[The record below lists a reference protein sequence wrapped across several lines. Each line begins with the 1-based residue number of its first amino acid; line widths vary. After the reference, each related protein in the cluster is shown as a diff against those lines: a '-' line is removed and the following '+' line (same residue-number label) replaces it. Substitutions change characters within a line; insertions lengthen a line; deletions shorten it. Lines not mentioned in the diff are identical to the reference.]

1 MAKKELPYDVT
12 AFLLDVVQASEMED
26 EYVRQLQIKTWKKLE
41 EYWHGIQYLFW
52 NEIKQDWEVHDT
64 GLQVGIIGE
73 EMRESV
79 GPFYDYVMNKYKAHG
94 ESIISA
100 LSQQVPTAEFFPDD
114 ADEPDDLTASSAK
127 NHLAVIYQKHVK
139 AKLVFIDALLKLY
152 NQGLVA
158 AYRYREGDKDYGVHK
173 VKKYKTETVK
183 GINVIC
189 PQCGIDLQPPA
200 GPTEIP
206 TCPTCGMQGIEE
218 PFEKPQVIEDGT
230 KDIPKEREKLDIK
243 GPLQVKVAYYCKK
256 QKDFGYIINY
266 EDIHYAQARELYKD
280 YADDLIPDA
289 GAAKE
294 RWARTPSS
302 YTTAW
307 RGGSEDVNLCTIK
320 RVWLR
325 PWMYNMDSTNT
336 KYESN
341 SKVRKYLQENFP
353 DGIHFDINNKK
364 ILYFDNEC
372 MDKCW
377 TIGKSGPSTFIHS
390 DPTGKGYESIQ
401 EMTNQMANLTIQT
414 IEYGIPMMLA
424 DTRIINRD
432 LFGNLDSSPGKIIPV
447 RKPAEFNS
455 IGDGL
460 YEQKL
465 ATPSKEIETFQERL
479 DEDGQF
485 VLGDYPSIYGG
496 ASEGK
501 SRTLGE
507 YVQSGQ
513 RALARLSLMYTYVD
527 DWWKQVVDKG
537 TSAMAEDIKK
547 YNDPVK
553 EVVKNHP
560 NQFENV
566 LVTPEELIGK
576 AHLEPES
583 STNFPISSDQKL
595 SLLMQ
600 LIQMNNPLVNTLIGH
615 PENAHI
621 MTEAFGFP
629 DLYIPGE
636 SQRYRALVMIKE
648 LLKAVPEETP
658 DQMTGETQILPSV
671 KPDESIDDEE
681 TQIAIFKYFLSSEKG
696 MQERRTNAA
705 GYANCKAYLDALQQ
719 TFDKKKEANMKIILA
734 MHDAMKAKKE
744 FEKTQQEMVKQ

>member
-1 MAKKELPYDVT
+1 MPKKELPEDVT
-12 AFLLDVVQASEMED
+12 AFLIDLVTASEMED

-41 EYWHGIQYLFW
+41 EFWHGIQYLFW

-64 GLQVGIIGE
+64 GLQVGIVGE

-79 GPFYDYVMNKYKAHG
+79 GPFYDYVINKYKAHG

-100 LSQQVPTAEFFPDD
+100 LSQQVPVTEFFPDD
-114 ADEPDDLTASSAK
+114 ADEPDDLTASQAK
-127 NHLAVIYQKHVK
+127 NHLAIIYQKHVK

-158 AYRYREGDKDYGVHK
+158 AYRFREGDKAYGVHK
-173 VKKYKTETVK
+173 IKKYKTEMVK
-183 GINVIC
+183 GTKVTC
-189 PQCGIDLQPPA
+189 PECGTELQSTPST
-200 GPTEIP
+200 TEIP
-206 TCPTCGMQGIEE
+206 TCPTCNMQGIEE
-218 PFEKPQVIEDGT
+218 PFEEQQVVEDGF
-230 KDIPKEREKLDIK
+230 KDIPKEREKLEIK

-256 QKDFGYIINY
+256 QKDFGYLIDY
-266 EDIHYAQARELYKD
+266 EDIHYAQAREMYPD
-280 YADDLIPDA
+280 FAEDLIPDA

-307 RGGSEDVNLCTIK
+307 RGGSEDVNLCSIK

-341 SKVRKYLQENFP
+341 SKVRKFLQKEFP
-353 DGIHFDINNKK
+353 EGIHFDLNNKK
-364 ILYFDNEC
+364 IIYFDNEC

-390 DPTGKGYESIQ
+390 DPIGKGYESLQ

-447 RKPAEFNS
+447 RKPPEFSS
-455 IGDGL
+455 IGEGL

-513 RALARLSLMYTYVD
+513 RALARLSLAYTYLD

-537 TSAMAEDIKK
+537 TTAMAEDVKR
-547 YNDPVK
+547 YNDPMK

-560 NQFENV
+560 GQFENV
-566 LVTPEELIGK
+566 LVTPEELVGK

-583 STNFPISSDQKL
+583 SSNFPISSDQKMN
-595 SLLMQ
+595 LLMQ
-600 LIQMNNPLVNTLIGH
+600 LIQLQNPMVESVVGH

-621 MTEAFGFP
+621 ITEALGFP

-636 SQRYRALVMIKE
+636 AQRYKALVVIKE
-648 LLKAVPEETP
+648 LLKSAPEEVP
-658 DQMTGETQILPSV
+658 NLETAEMQSSPTI
-671 KPDESIDDEE
+671 KPDETVDDEE
-681 TQIAIFKYFLSSEKG
+681 VQIAVFKYFLSSEKG
-696 MQERRTNAA
+696 MQERRTNPP
-705 GYANCKAYLDALQQ
+705 GYANCRAYLEILQQ
-719 TFDKKKEANMKIILA
+719 TFEKKQEAQMRMMIA
-734 MHDAMKAKKE
+734 MEQAKKAQHRE
-744 FEKTQQEMVKQ
+744 VVKK